1 MTDETV
7 SGSVRLNING
17 APLDLNFTI
26 PAQPVNLR
34 RMLPVFQNFSNTF
47 IDIGVENIEA
57 EGKKISCR
65 AGCGA
70 CCRQLVPVA
79 EAEAFE
85 LQNLVE
91 NLPEPR
97 RTEIRRRFREAME
110 KLNEID
116 FFTRL
121 ETAAATSEKEY
132 ENLINDYFRLQIA
145 CPFLENES
153 CSIHQTR
160 PIACRE
166 YLVTSPPELC
176 SDAEGRGVENVE
188 FFLKVKNAVI
198 SMSNEKRSEGLPFVP
213 LINSL
218 EWAEKNADESAEKDG
233 KQWLEIFFRELQEA
247 G

>member
-17 APLDLNFTI
+17 APLDLDFTI
-26 PAQPVNLR
+26 PAEPVKLR

-57 EGKKISCR
+57 EGKQISCC

-70 CCRQLVPVA
+70 CCRQLVPVS
-79 EAEAFE
+79 EAEAFD
-85 LQNLVE
+85 LQKQIE
-91 NLPEPR
+91 NLSEPR
-97 RTEIRRRFREAME
+97 RTKIRRRFREGME
-110 KLNEID
+110 KLNKLD
-116 FFTRL
+116 FFTKL
-121 ETAAATSEKEY
+121 ETAAATSEKEF
-132 ENLINDYFRLQIA
+132 EILTEDYFRLQIA

-153 CSIHQTR
+153 CSIHETR

-166 YLVTSPPELC
+166 YLVTSPPEFC
-176 SDAEGRGVENVE
+176 SDAEGRRVENVE

-198 SMSNEKRSEGLPFVP
+198 SMSRENDMKKLSFVP

-218 EWAEKNADESAEKDG
+218 EWAEQNADNSPVKDG
-233 KQWLEIFFRELQEA
+233 KEWLEIFFQKLI
-247 G
+247 

>member
-1 MTDETV
+1 VITDETI
-7 SGSVRLNING
+7 SGSVRLTIND

-26 PAQPVNLR
+26 PTKPVKLR

-57 EGKKISCR
+57 EGKQISCR

-79 EAEAFE
+79 ETEAFD
-85 LQNLVE
+85 LQKQVE
-91 NLPEPR
+91 AMDEPR
-97 RTEIRRRFREAME
+97 RTEIRRRFREGME

-116 FFTRL
+116 FFSRL
-121 ETAAATSEKEY
+121 ETAAKSSEKEY
-132 ENLINDYFRLQIA
+132 EDVINDYFRLQIA

-153 CSIHQTR
+153 CSIHRTR

-166 YLVTSPPELC
+166 YLVTSPPEFC
-176 SDAEGRGVENVE
+176 SDAEGKGVENVE

-198 SMSNEKRSEGLPFVP
+198 SMSREKQSSEMPFVP
-213 LINSL
+213 LIKSL
-218 EWAEKNADESAEKDG
+218 EWAEKNPDNSAERDG
-233 KQWLEIFFRELQEA
+233 KEWLDKFFRELQNA
-247 G
+247 

>member
-1 MTDETV
+1 MTDKTI
-7 SGSVRLNING
+7 SGSVRLNIND

-26 PAQPVNLR
+26 PAEPVNLR

-57 EGKKISCR
+57 EGKRISCR

-79 EAEAFE
+79 EAEAFD
-85 LQNLVE
+85 LQNQVE

-97 RTEIRRRFREAME
+97 RTEIRKRFREAVE
-110 KLNEID
+110 KLNKID

-132 ENLINDYFRLQIA
+132 ENVINDYFRLQIA

-153 CSIHQTR
+153 CSIHLSR

-166 YLVTSPPELC
+166 YLVTSPPEFC
-176 SDAEGRGVENVE
+176 SDAEGKGVENVE

-198 SMSNEKRSEGLPFVP
+198 SMSREKTGKKMPFVP

-218 EWAEKNADESAEKDG
+218 EWAEKNSDNSSEKDG
-233 KQWLEIFFRELQEA
+233 KEWLEIFFRELQKA

>member
-7 SGSVRLNING
+7 SGSARLNING
-17 APLDLNFTI
+17 APLDLDFTI
-26 PAQPVNLR
+26 PAKPVNLR
-34 RMLPVFQNFSNTF
+34 RMLPVFQNFSNKF
-47 IDIGVENIEA
+47 IDIGIENIEV
-57 EGKKISCR
+57 EGRQISCR

-79 EAEAFE
+79 EMEAFD
-85 LQNLVE
+85 LQKQVE
-91 NLPEPR
+91 EMPEPR

-110 KLNEID
+110 KLNAID

-121 ETAAATSEKEY
+121 ETAAETSEKEY
-132 ENLINDYFRLQIA
+132 ENVINDYFRMQIA

-153 CSIHQTR
+153 CSIHETR

-166 YLVTSPPELC
+166 YLVTSPPEFC
-176 SDAEGRGVENVE
+176 SDADGKGVENVE

-198 SMSNEKRSEGLPFVP
+198 SMSREKRSKGLAFVP

-218 EWAEKNADESAEKDG
+218 EWEEKNSDNSSEKDG
-233 KQWLEIFFRELQEA
+233 KEWLEIFFRELQ
-247 G
+247 